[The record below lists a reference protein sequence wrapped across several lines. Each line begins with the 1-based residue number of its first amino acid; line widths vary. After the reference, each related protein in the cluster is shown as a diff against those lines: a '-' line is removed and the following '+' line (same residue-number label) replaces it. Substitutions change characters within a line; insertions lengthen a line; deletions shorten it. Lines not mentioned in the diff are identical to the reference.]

1 MNQSVS
7 YSLVFDLDGTISDP
21 SLGIWRSVNYALQ
34 AFDYPEVP
42 RDVVA
47 DLIGPPIDATFARL
61 TGTELTSQVHA
72 LVAKFRE
79 RYADVGYAENTLY
92 PDMDNVLQQLADRGN
107 CMGVCTGKRVDF
119 AERILE
125 RFELRELF
133 AFVDGGD
140 IGISKLQ
147 QLTALRSSGRLD
159 AGCMIG
165 DRASDIEAAQ
175 KLGLHTIGVTWGFGS
190 RHELAG
196 ADTILAQPSELLSVS
211 DFG

>member
-1 MNQSVS
+1 MP

-21 SLGIWRSVNYALQ
+21 SLGIRRSVNYALQ

-47 DLIGPPIDATFARL
+47 DLIGPPIDQIFARL
-61 TGTELTSQVHA
+61 TGTESNSEIHG

-79 RYADVGYAENTLY
+79 RYSDIGYAENVLY
-92 PDMDNVLQQLADRGN
+92 PNMCDVLQQLADRGN

-125 RFELRELF
+125 HFELRELF

-140 IGISKLQ
+140 VGISKHQ
-147 QLTALRSSGRLD
+147 QLSTLRSSGRLD

-165 DRASDIEAAQ
+165 DRASDVDAAQ
-175 KLGLHTIGVTWGFGS
+175 KLGLQTIGVAWGFGS
-190 RHELAG
+190 RNELAG
-196 ADTILAQPSELLSVS
+196 ADTILAQPRELLSVS
-211 DFG
+211 EFA

>member
-1 MNQSVS
+1 MP

-21 SLGIWRSVNYALQ
+21 SLGIRRSVNYALH
-34 AFDYPEVP
+34 AFDYPEVS
-42 RDVVA
+42 RDAVA
-47 DLIGPPIDATFARL
+47 DLIGPPIDQIFARL
-61 TGTELTSQVHA
+61 TGTESTSQVHA

-92 PDMDNVLQQLADRGN
+92 PDMGTVLQQLADRGSP
-107 CMGVCTGKRVDF
+107 MGVCTGKRVDF

-140 IGISKLQ
+140 VGISKHQ
-147 QLTALRSSGRLD
+147 QLSTLRSSGRLD

-165 DRASDIEAAQ
+165 DRASDVDAAQ
-175 KLGLHTIGVTWGFGS
+175 KLGLQTIGVAWGFGS
-190 RHELAG
+190 RDELAC
-196 ADTILAQPSELLSVS
+196 ADTILAQPSELLCVS